1 MGLDMFAY
9 RLKGFNPSSP
19 VDFSDEIQVL
29 RESEENSQEPEDFF
43 YWRKHPDLHGL
54 MEEIYREKGGKEESF
69 NCVPVQ
75 LTQEDLDRIAAI
87 VIDDKLPRTQ
97 GFFFG
102 ESTNDRKAEDI
113 EFLEKAKQSLA
124 EGYTIWY
131 DSWW

>member
-9 RLKGFNPSSP
+9 RLKGFKPSNQ
-19 VDFSDEIQVL
+19 VDFSSEIQLL
-29 RESEENSQEPEDFF
+29 RENEENPQEPEELF

-54 MEEIYREKGGKEESF
+54 MEQIYREKGGVEEVF

-75 LTQEDLDRIAAI
+75 LTQEDLDRIAAV
-87 VIDDKLPRTQ
+87 VIDDKLPYTQ

-102 ESTNDRKAEDI
+102 ESSDDRKAEDI
-113 EFLEKAKQSLA
+113 EFLEKAKQSLS

>member
-19 VDFSDEIQVL
+19 VDFGQEIQAL
-29 RESEENSQEPEDFF
+29 RESEENSQVPDDFF
-43 YWRKHPDLHGL
+43 YWRKHPNLHGL
-54 MEEIYREKGGKEESF
+54 MEQIYREKGGEEESF
-69 NCVPVQ
+69 NCTPVQ
-75 LTQEDLDRIAAI
+75 LTQEDLDRIAAV
-87 VIDDKLPRTQ
+87 VIDDELPPTQ

-102 ESTNDRKAEDI
+102 ESTDDRKAEDI

>member
-9 RLKGFNPSSP
+9 RLKGFNPSNQ
-19 VDFSDEIQVL
+19 VDFSSEIQPL
-29 RESEENSQEPEDFF
+29 RENEKNPQEPEEFF
-43 YWRKHPDLHGL
+43 YWRKHPNLHGF
-54 MEEIYREKGGKEESF
+54 MEQIYREKGGVEEVF

-75 LTQEDLDRIAAI
+75 LTQEDLDRIAAV
-87 VIDDKLPRTQ
+87 VIDDKLPYTQ

-102 ESTNDRKAEDI
+102 ESSDDRKAEDI
-113 EFLEKAKQSLA
+113 EFLEKAKQSLS

>member
-19 VDFSDEIQVL
+19 VDFGKEIQVL
-29 RESEENSQEPEDFF
+29 KENEENPQFPDDFF
-43 YWRKHPDLHGL
+43 YWRKHPNLHGL
-54 MEEIYREKGGKEESF
+54 MEQIYREKGGAEESF

-75 LTQEDLDRIAAI
+75 LFQEDLDRIAAV
-87 VIDDKLPRTQ
+87 VIDDELPHTQ

-102 ESTNDRKAEDI
+102 ESTDDRKGEDI
-113 EFLEKAKQSLA
+113 EFLEKAKQSLE

>member
-19 VDFSDEIQVL
+19 VDFGDEIQVL

-75 LTQEDLDRIAAI
+75 LTQEDLDRIAAVI
-87 VIDDKLPRTQ
+87 IDDELPLTE

-102 ESTNDRKAEDI
+102 ESTDDRKAEDI